1 MLTCSIAQL
10 NMPASA
16 FHAID
21 QTWFQQ
27 HDGGGGTCREEAES
41 GVNLEFQPSIEG
53 KWRRDNLKVMRRE
66 DKLPKTSVSIFAE
79 MLNSGNIYLG
89 SVKDQE
95 IQVVPY
101 DGKVLWL
108 PNKT

>member
-1 MLTCSIAQL
+1 M
-10 NMPASA
+10 
-16 FHAID
+16 
-21 QTWFQQ
+21 
-27 HDGGGGTCREEAES
+27 
-41 GVNLEFQPSIEG
+41 
-53 KWRRDNLKVMRRE
+53 KVMRRE